1 MAERDEPDSS
11 PLGRDATVR
20 HIRLIRAQ
28 LKRLSSNDPQGTVNP
43 GRTPVEDR
51 GQAVDAPGLASTSP
65 ASADPDPGSGAPS
78 KATLDLIEAELA
90 ALRQRVAL
98 LETHLGQ
105 LRAAAR
111 HEEGEEPG

>member
-28 LKRLSSNDPQGTVNP
+28 LNRLSSNDPQGTTDP
-43 GRTPVEDR
+43 GRTAVEDR
-51 GQAVDAPGLASTSP
+51 GQAVDASGLASTSP
-65 ASADPDPGSGAPS
+65 ASPGPDPGSRAPS

-90 ALRQRVAL
+90 DLRQRIAL

-105 LRAAAR
+105 LRAAAT
-111 HEEGEEPG
+111 HQEGEEPG

>member
-1 MAERDEPDSS
+1 MAERDEPDAS

-28 LKRLSSNDPQGTVNP
+28 LKRLSSNDPQGTTDP

-65 ASADPDPGSGAPS
+65 ASPDPDLGSRAPS
-78 KATLDLIEAELA
+78 KATLELIEAELA
-90 ALRQRVAL
+90 ALRQRIAL
-98 LETHLGQ
+98 LETQLGQ
-105 LRAAAR
+105 LRATAT
-111 HEEGEEPG
+111 HQEGQEPG